1 MSEQPENTEQVAD
14 TATQDAEAKAK
25 KSAMRL
31 KMAALGGALFG
42 MVFGAVVEMFVQGA
56 MESTGYFGPTLD
68 SMMEEQQSNFKSI
81 EEKLAKLRSSGDSGE
96 RSQLEKELKSLLK
109 EQQQSSEKLGDELRK
124 SLAQIE
130 ALRADALAAQ
140 GAAKG
145 ADVWLKA
152 GESISVATKQNVFS
166 VVSIDPYR
174 RAVINLNGKK
184 STLEVGEFVDAPA
197 KDGNWRV
204 FYRQSQRGDDRY
216 QVGFDVVAPE

>member
-1 MSEQPENTEQVAD
+1 
-14 TATQDAEAKAK
+14 
-25 KSAMRL
+25 
-31 KMAALGGALFG
+31 
-42 MVFGAVVEMFVQGA
+42 MFVQGA

-68 SMMEEQQSNFKSI
+68 SMMAEQQTNFKSI
-81 EEKLAKLRSSGDSGE
+81 EDKLTKLRSTSDSGE

-130 ALRADALAAQ
+130 SLRADALAAQ

-152 GESISVATKQNVFS
+152 GESVSVGARHNVVS

-174 RAVINLNGKK
+174 RAVVNFNGDK
-184 STLEVGEFVDAPA
+184 STLEVGQFVDVPS

-216 QVGFDVVAPE
+216 QLGFDVVAPE